1 MIEMGMK
8 WTFLGIVVATLGSLG
23 QVAAQQDEDSSRQEQ
38 LSEAQAIVTRGE
50 RLSAQVGAMKT
61 QAEREKDIIRVNCLN
76 TKLAEVN
83 ANLRNAKA
91 RLDALRNEIDP
102 QRRIQAVTVMIV
114 LGQKFDVLDQEAGQC
129 IGQNVFETGATKVDS
144 SVDTTVVPNEQEAA
158 TATVPQVVPPAEVG
172 QVQVLAPPTL
182 EETSPDGDEV

>member
-1 MIEMGMK
+1 MGMK

-144 SVDTTVVPNEQEAA
+144 SIDTTVVPNEQEAA

>member
-144 SVDTTVVPNEQEAA
+144 SIDTTVVPNEQEAA